1 MLWVER
7 KDAML
12 EYRKV
17 ASTVRVESAASKVLV
32 KVLISIE
39 VTAELLV
46 SKLAETWESQKD
58 LLKVNFLLD
67 SLEP

>member
-32 KVLISIE
+32 KVPISIE
-39 VTAELLV
+39 MTAELLV